1 MIKVRY
7 GENTAIEESEYYIRL
22 NNTENQ
28 YDNPTYTFKVML
40 YLCSLLTESGLNENK
55 LIITS
60 NDIHNKL
67 GIMSLKLFDGAINYI
82 SSISYDYKKEFK
94 SKKSHTKCIWYSV
107 DNIIVSH
114 KHFKGYYEIVFSDE
128 FLILFGRERKQFFYT
143 IPKELLNCDVRYKVH
158 SVFIGNYILL
168 HQRRNKGKANELIIS
183 IKELIKNC
191 PLLPRYDELGE
202 DRQVSRAI
210 IEPFKN
216 NLDFA
221 CYLLGIKWHY
231 ADTEPNNYMDFIKA
245 KVVLDSRN

>member
-7 GENTAIEESEYYIRL
+7 CENTAIEEENEYNISL
-22 NNTENQ
+22 NNADKQ
-28 YDNPTYTFKVML
+28 CANPTYTFKIML

-60 NDIHNKL
+60 NEIHNKL
-67 GIMSLKLFDGAINYI
+67 GIMNLNGFDSALYYI
-82 SSISYDYKKEFK
+82 SSIAYDYKLFPK
-94 SKKSHTKCIWYSV
+94 SNWYSV
-107 DNIIVSH
+107 DKIIVSH
-114 KHFKGYYEIVFSDE
+114 KHFKGYYEIVFNDE
-128 FLILFGRERKQFFYT
+128 FLILLGRERKQFYA
-143 IPKELLNCDVRYKVH
+143 IPKELLNCDVRYKIH

-191 PLLPRYDELGE
+191 PLLPRYDELGA

-216 NLDFA
+216 NLNFA

-231 ADTEPNNYMDFIKA
+231 DNEPKNYIDFIKA
-245 KVVLDSRN
+245 KVILDSGN